1 MQDGVT
7 NGTYHTFGL
16 EWTEDLLT
24 WYIDGTQVFSYARLK
39 DNDYAMQNGQWP
51 NDTPF
56 YIILNQSVG
65 NGGYAALPDVNHSYL
80 TVFDWVRVYQTD
92 EQIATGVSTAE
103 AAQRLDWYVAP
114 GQLTLVAPQATEAL
128 LVDAQGRVLLSGQ
141 LQGNKRLSLSKGVYV
156 LNGQRILVP

>member
-1 MQDGVT
+1 M
-7 NGTYHTFGL
+7 
-16 EWTEDLLT
+16 
-24 WYIDGTQVFSYARLK
+24 ARI
-39 DNDYAMQNGQWP
+39 W
-51 NDTPF
+51 
-56 YIILNQSVG
+56 
-65 NGGYAALPDVNHSYL
+65 
-80 TVFDWVRVYQTD
+80 
-92 EQIATGVSTAE
+92 QIATGVNTAE